1 MLCLLLGIDD
11 TLMCNRIL
19 QYCRR
24 LLRILL
30 WCLLRGWLRRGRR
43 NTPRVF
49 QPLEISDLWT
59 MVGVM
64 TIDSTKGTRV
74 YGFNRVPPLA
84 FVVIA
89 PLRVLVPLVRVAPSG
104 LLLWGLIPTLIGV
117 VVVPIPS
124 FPSVIVRRVRWV
136 GGIQLFKILILLSS
150 GMLNKIY
157 PRIGMWG
164 SHRL

>member
-1 MLCLLLGIDD
+1 MLCILLGVYD
-11 TLMCNRIL
+11 TLMWNRIL
-19 QYCRR
+19 QYCGR

-30 WCLLRGWLRRGRR
+30 LCLLRGRLRRGRR

-59 MVGVM
+59 MVSVM

-84 FVVIA
+84 FVVVA

-117 VVVPIPS
+117 IDVPIPS
-124 FPSVIVRRVRWV
+124 FPSVIV
-136 GGIQLFKILILLSS
+136 
-150 GMLNKIY
+150 
-157 PRIGMWG
+157 
-164 SHRL
+164 